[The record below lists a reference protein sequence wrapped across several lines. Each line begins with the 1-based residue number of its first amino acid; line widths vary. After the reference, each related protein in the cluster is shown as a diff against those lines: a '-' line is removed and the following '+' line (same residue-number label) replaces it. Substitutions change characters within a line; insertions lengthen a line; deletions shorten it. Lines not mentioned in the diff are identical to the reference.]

1 MILFLSNS
9 KISKVLSSIMVF
21 VIIFNNMIFPTRA
34 FALSGGPAQVEFA
47 SFDSAGSSEMVNLF
61 TGDFAYNIPL
71 LDIDG
76 YPVNIAYHASP
87 SMDQEASWVGLGWN
101 INAGAINRGMRGLPD
116 DFDGEPIR
124 KEANIKDYEAYGVG
138 IGYFGEL
145 IGAKINLGFSGGI
158 GAFTSNYTGF
168 GLELSSNI
176 SLSVGKNMQTGLT
189 AGLGVKLNSQDG
201 MGIYPSLGLSA
212 QVSKG
217 SKTASLGV
225 NIGASINSRS
235 GLQSISAGYSL
246 KLSENGIAAS
256 RDGAGDEA
264 VENKSAG
271 LGTGK
276 GFSTS
281 TTIPAS
287 SQGTMPT
294 ALANMKSRAYNFDF
308 KLGPNTCVYAQG
320 GNVNGYYVVSGM
332 QKGERDKE
340 YGGYGYLYSQHANK
354 TDLMD
359 FSREKDG
366 VMYPET
372 PNLPIANYT
381 YDIFSA
387 NAQGLNYAFRPQ
399 RNDIGVLHDNATN
412 DNSFGLGI
420 GAELLLSND
429 INLGINVSIT
439 YSEGHAGN
447 WDDDNNDMRLHTV
460 FSDFEINNPAIS
472 TPNYSYEPTYFKV
485 AGEKTSDDVTFLNNI
500 TNSVDDAYRV
510 KINKKSGLTYFATGD
525 FVNNSGGTSSI
536 PSGPPLKKGSRAKR
550 NNLVSNLTAFEATNF
565 GLHKTI
571 QSYPEITSSKL
582 TPANFDNLIMNTS
595 IAGVEGLGEFN
606 QGSVAPIQRNSSF
619 NNQRKQQLSEM
630 TLTQDNGSRYVYG
643 IPLYTRD
650 QQEAMFNIKD
660 SGTDN
665 YSADNNATISNGLA
679 TYNPGVDDSKDNK
692 FGTDNFFERSTLPN
706 YSNGF
711 LLTDILSTDYVDRTG
726 NGPSSDDYGDYTKF
740 NYTNVADVNDPYKWR
755 MPMTKT
761 AGQANFNQGLLADR
775 RDNKGVYLYGKKDLW
790 YTQSIETKNYVAFF
804 VLNDKNS
811 ESRLDAIE
819 AAGQS
824 GGISSSPN
832 KSRYL
837 KEIRLYAKKDLIHG
851 GIANAKPIKV
861 VNFEYDYSLCGGV
874 PNNRGIAQMVNGVDI
889 NANKGKL
896 TLKRI
901 YFTYGNSQKGKL
913 SPYEFNYGDINHDGT
928 VDGDENP
935 GYNQMAVDRWG
946 IYKPNVGGN
955 TNNLDFPYTNQTE
968 TNTKLN
974 KYAAAWSLTTVKTPA
989 GSSIN
994 VYFEADD
1001 YAYIQ
1006 NKEAGQMF
1014 NIAGFGSTPD
1024 KNGSKQ
1030 LYSNNYLY
1038 VDLQAYG
1045 AVGPTSDDDFKAKYL
1060 KDLTKIYFKVK
1071 VDLDGKQVNYEFVPG
1086 YADIEGA
1093 GVCPN
1098 SAYQIGGTGPTYYKF
1113 AYIKMVN
1120 LGIKDDN
1127 TSSLLVNPI
1136 VKAAMQMGRM
1146 YLPQIVFPG
1155 SAPSAGTGSS
1165 IMGLVTTI
1173 SDAIYIF
1180 DKGINQALYHRDIAK
1195 TCDEPTHGTSVVRL
1209 YNPIGKKIGG
1219 GSRVSQITIN
1229 DNWNGMSGEADSNYG
1244 QVYSYT
1250 TTENGREISSGV
1262 ASYEPMQGADEN
1274 SMRYPVDFAIA
1285 HTFAPNDQYFQE
1297 EPMGES
1303 FFPDPVVGYEKITV
1317 KNLPRPNITTHA
1329 TGRTEYE
1336 FFTARDFPVVT
1347 DRTDLQKQR
1356 VKPNILT
1363 SLLRFGSTDKLYLS
1377 QGYVIKTNDMH
1388 GKPKSQKMFAEN
1400 SSSAISGMTY
1410 HYKSKQGLKSIEL
1423 DSKVDVLDPKTNTI
1437 AQKEIGKVTDFY
1449 TDARSA
1455 ENETYNIGISLNIS
1469 SATCT
1474 FYVPLV
1480 FVWPSFSY
1488 DERRFKSHES
1498 TKLIQQYGLIDYVEA
1513 TENNSKVR
1521 TENLI
1526 YDDVSGEV
1534 VMTKTTNDF
1543 DAPIYNLKYGAHW
1556 GYEDMGAAFQNA
1568 GISLPA
1574 NAVNS
1579 AGQIN
1584 APFQQYFRPG
1594 DEVAIN
1600 NSSSST
1606 NPYSKAWVI
1615 DDKQGATGLWLVDIA
1630 GNTPTDINLF
1640 NTSGAGNTIKIL
1652 RSGRRNLQSLPM
1664 AAMLSKANPRIGNS
1678 IIASVATQVIN
1689 SSAVEYSDKWNLVCG
1704 DKKSDAS
1711 CVCPANYNFDIE
1723 KNAIAAA
1730 INNLHVNWP
1739 SWYNGNIIYHKNV
1752 MLSPGSEYLDPAF
1765 GIYLQSSFPDGSP
1778 TAFQDCPTSSPGGL
1792 IAMFRQY
1799 SGVNNGTSCDHKIF
1813 MGFQGASGNGSLC
1826 GNLTPVCGNMGMY
1839 LTIKNLPC
1847 SLTTNIWNNVT
1858 SISNFREPTRNSDC
1872 SPIYHFNFDVT
1883 YSIADSGPITITNCE
1898 GYTCI
1903 TKGFYL
1909 NCTPNNSVVQCGK
1922 IVGDIINPYVENIRG
1937 NWRVKKSYSYLT
1949 DRAQANTGAPSM
1961 NGDVRNDG
1969 TYTTFLPFYRYTTL
1983 SSKWDPIYTY
1993 NSTSANPFDKW
2004 IKNNEVDKINEYG
2017 NVLQA
2022 RDVLNRPSA
2031 SLYGYNHTLPVA
2043 AANNAY
2049 YNQLAFDGFE
2059 DYAYIKNEC
2068 SGSLQ
2073 GTTSSSN
2080 PSGYIE
2086 HFNYYSYKAQLT
2098 TNESHT
2104 GRYSIA
2110 VPVNSALTVSRKLTN
2125 LTPAGTLDDVQYHI
2139 KDWDN
2144 AGLFGPYYN
2153 FPTDQKQKFVISAWA
2168 KESIFT
2174 NFNNTTPTLTYPHV
2188 GLSVV
2193 INGSGLTVSPKASA
2207 IINGWQ
2213 KLEYEFTV
2221 PATGFTSASSISVSL
2236 LNNGTND
2243 VFYDD
2248 IRIHPFNSSMK
2259 SMVYDPQT
2267 LRLMAELDDR
2277 NYATFYEYD
2286 EEGTLVR
2293 VKKETEKGI
2302 YTIKESR
2309 SGLKK

>member
-9 KISKVLSSIMVF
+9 KISKALSSIMVF

-176 SLSVGKNMQTGLT
+176 SLSVGKNMQTSLT

-212 QVSKG
+212 QRSKG

-246 KLSENGIAAS
+246 SLSKSGGAS
-256 RDGAGDEA
+256 GAGDKA

-340 YGGYGYLYSQHANK
+340 YGGYGYLYSQHANT

-420 GAELLLSND
+420 GAELLTSND

-447 WDDDNNDMRLHTV
+447 WNDDNNDMRQHTSFTYSWLDPLAPV
-460 FSDFEINNPAIS
+460 AS
-472 TPNYSYEPTYFKV
+472 TNYTYEPAYFKV
-485 AGEKTSDDVTFLNNI
+485 AGEKTSDDATFLNII
-500 TNSVDDAYRV
+500 TNTVDDAYRV
-510 KINKKSGLTYFATGD
+510 KINKKAGLTYFATGD
-525 FVNNSGGTSSI
+525 FVNNSGGTSSMPISYNSVGTII
-536 PSGPPLKKGSRAKR
+536 PSTKADRAKR

-665 YSADNNATISNGLA
+665 YSADNNATISGRDLVDGLADGLA
-679 TYNPGVDDSKDNK
+679 TYNPGVDDSKNNK
-692 FGTDNFFERSTLPN
+692 YGTDNFFERSTLPN

-740 NYTNVADVNDPYKWR
+740 NYTNVAGVNDPYKWR
-755 MPMTKT
+755 MPMTKI

-804 VLNDKNS
+804 VLNDQNT
-811 ESRLDAIE
+811 EARLDAIE

-824 GGISSSPN
+824 GGISSATN

-874 PNNRGIAQMVNGVDI
+874 PNNRGTAQVVNGVDL

-901 YFTYGNSQKGKL
+901 YFTYGNSKKGKL

-928 VDGDENP
+928 VDADENP

-946 IYKPNVGGN
+946 VYKPNLGGSV
-955 TNNLDFPYTNQTE
+955 NNLDFPYTNQTE
-968 TNTKLN
+968 TNAKLN
-974 KYAAAWSLTTVKTPA
+974 KYASAWSLTTVKTPA

-1014 NIAGFGSTPD
+1014 NIAGFGSTNDYYTDPSP
-1024 KNGSKQ
+1024 KFK
-1030 LYSNNYLY
+1030 LYGNNYLY

-1045 AVGPTSDDDFKAKYL
+1045 AGGATSDDDFKAKYL

-1093 GVCPN
+1093 GVCP
-1098 SAYQIGGTGPTYYKF
+1098 SGTYQIGGTGPNYYKY
-1113 AYIKMVN
+1113 AYIKMTN

-1136 VKAAMQMGRM
+1136 VKASMQMGRM

-1180 DKGINQALYHRDIAK
+1180 DKGINQALYHREIAK
-1195 TCDEPTHGTSVVRL
+1195 TCDPSASVVRL

-1219 GSRVSQITIN
+1219 GSRVSLITIN
-1229 DNWNGMSGEADSNYG
+1229 DNWNSMSGESDSNYG

-1250 TTENGREISSGV
+1250 KTENGREISSGV

-1303 FFPDPVVGYEKITV
+1303 FFPDPLVGYEKITV
-1317 KNLPRPNITTHA
+1317 KNLPRPNVTTHA

-1388 GKPKSQKMFAEN
+1388 GKPKSQMMFAEN
-1400 SSSAISGMTY
+1400 SSAAISGMTY

-1423 DSKVDVLDPKTNTI
+1423 DNKVDVLDPKTNTI

-1455 ENETYNIGISLNIS
+1455 ENETYNLGISLNIS

-1474 FYVPLV
+1474 YYVPLV

-1513 TENNSKVR
+1513 FENNSKVR

-1534 VMTKTTNDF
+1534 VMTKTINDF

-1568 GISLPA
+1568 GISFPD
-1574 NAVNS
+1574 NVVNS
-1579 AGQIN
+1579 AGKLN
-1584 APFQQYFRPG
+1584 TNTYPYFRPG
-1594 DEVAIN
+1594 DEVAITN
-1600 NSSSST
+1600 NSAST
-1606 NPYSKAWVI
+1606 DINKYIKAWVI
-1615 DDKQGATGLWLVDIA
+1615 DDKQGATGLWLVDID
-1630 GNTPTDINLF
+1630 GKTPTDLSTF

-1664 AAMLSKANPRIGNS
+1664 ASMLSKANPRVGNS
-1678 IIASVATQVIN
+1678 IVASLATQVIN

-1704 DKKSDAS
+1704 DKKANND
-1711 CVCPANYNFDIE
+1711 CVCTTDTSYINMT
-1723 KNAIAAA
+1723 NAIKSA
-1730 INNLHVNWP
+1730 INNLHLNFPSATLPMQVFQNNAGSQSFADINQEPFIRTFSWFNSCYNYLGSGNNYINLNVSKSISGSNHKISFIYNSIGNDCSNNSSCPIELNIVNSQVSP
-1739 SWYNGNIIYHKNV
+1739 NIWDGVTSIFN
-1752 MLSPGSEYLDPAF
+1752 F
-1765 GIYLQSSFPDGSP
+1765 GIVSSNTSCLSSNTFTFNYTSTSGAKTDGVTILP
-1778 TAFQDCPTSSPGGL
+1778 QGT
-1792 IAMFRQY
+1792 
-1799 SGVNNGTSCDHKIF
+1799 GTSCN
-1813 MGFQGASGNGSLC
+1813 QLLTCTQN
-1826 GNLTPVCGNMGMY
+1826 NLA
-1839 LTIKNLPC
+1839 I
-1847 SLTTNIWNNVT
+1847 
-1858 SISNFREPTRNSDC
+1858 
-1872 SPIYHFNFDVT
+1872 
-1883 YSIADSGPITITNCE
+1883 
-1898 GYTCI
+1898 
-1903 TKGFYL
+1903 
-1909 NCTPNNSVVQCGK
+1909 QCGK
-1922 IVGDIINPYVENIRG
+1922 YVGDVINPYVENIRG

-1949 DRAQANTGAPSM
+1949 DRAQANTGALSM
-1961 NGDVRNDG
+1961 NGDVRGDG
-1969 TYTTFLPFYRYTTL
+1969 TYTTFLPFYRYTAL

-1993 NSTSANPFDKW
+1993 NSSSSNPFDKW

-2073 GTTSSSN
+2073 GTTPSTN

-2086 HFNYYSYKAQLT
+2086 HFNYYSYKTQLT
-2098 TNESHT
+2098 TDQSHT

-2110 VPVNSALTVSRKLTN
+2110 VPANSALTVSRKLTN
-2125 LTPAGTLDDVQYHI
+2125 PTFVGGLDDNLYHI

-2144 AGLFGPYYN
+2144 AGLFGPYYSLT
-2153 FPTDQKQKFVISAWA
+2153 PQKFVISAWA

-2174 NFNNTTPTLTYPHV
+2174 NFNNTTPTLSYSHV

-2193 INGSGLTVSPKASA
+2193 LNGSNLTASPKTSA

-2221 PATGFTSASSISVSL
+2221 PATAVPSTGFVSIAVSL